1 MREGA
6 GRLNSSTGFQNL
18 AHYFFQMALK
28 DTKLDSNGVQIAI
41 VYFRKSIKIAR
52 QLLAP
57 LPDPVYDAH
66 ELKTPLLSTAPK
78 SETILGIT

>member
-1 MREGA
+1 MYGKRGREGA
-6 GRLNSSTGFQNL
+6 GRLNSSTSSQILGHF
-18 AHYFFQMALK
+18 FFQMARK

-52 QLLAP
+52 QLLA
-57 LPDPVYDAH
+57 LSPDHVCHAH

-78 SETILGIT
+78 